1 MTASLPLSV
10 LDQSPTVQ
18 GGEHGAAI
26 RETIEMARHCEALGY
41 SRFWVSEHHGSETI
55 VGSAPEILVSAIAA
69 RTS

>member
-26 RETIEMARHCEALGY
+26 RETIEMARHCEALG
-41 SRFWVSEHHGSETI
+41 W
-55 VGSAPEILVSAIAA
+55 
-69 RTS
+69 